1 MPVKTKGSKLKLEIV
16 QADYHNNEHAQAVV
30 QLLDAYA
37 RDAMGGGHALSE
49 AVKQQL
55 VAELARRPSAFSVL
69 AFVDGHAAGLINCF
83 EGFSTFACKPLINIH
98 DVAVASAY
106 RRQGI
111 AQAMMAKVEQIAE
124 ERGCC
129 KLTLEV
135 LSGNHGAQ
143 EMYRKLGYAGYQL
156 DAETGGALFWQ
167 KRLIA

>member
-1 MPVKTKGSKLKLEIV
+1 LKKGSSVKLEII
-16 QADYHNNEHAQAVV
+16 QADYQNVEHAHAVV

-37 RDAMGGGHALSE
+37 RDAMGGGHALTE
-49 AVKQQL
+49 DVKQNL
-55 VAELARRPSAFSVL
+55 VGELARRPTAFSVL
-69 AFVDGHAAGLINCF
+69 AFVDGQPAGLINCF
-83 EGFSTFACKPLINIH
+83 EGFSTFACKPLVNVH
-98 DVAVASAY
+98 DVAVLSNF
-106 RRQGI
+106 RRLGV
-111 AQAMMAKVEQIAE
+111 AQAMMAKVEQIAQ

-167 KRLIA
+167 KRLET